1 MAGERTVKI
10 SFTGETTGLDK
21 ASKTAEKDMGSV
33 SDSTD
38 KLATKTGTAS
48 GAFGA
53 LGSGFQLAGVQSGP
67 WLAALGGLQLATD
80 AASGASDL
88 LTLALE
94 SQRVKQIGT
103 TIATIASNVAQ
114 KAAAAASAV
123 WTGAQWLLNAALDAN
138 PIGLVVLAIA
148 ALIAIIVVIATKTT
162 WFQTIWKAAWGG
174 IKAAAKAVGD
184 WFSGPFVGFFTKA
197 WKWISDKGEAV
208 WNWFK
213 GLPGKFKTALSG
225 LGNILVAPYKFAF
238 NKVVDLWNNTLGH
251 FHLSIPSWVP
261 LVGGKSF
268 SFPQLPHFHSGG
280 VVPGA
285 PGQEVMA
292 VLQGGERVIPRGQAA
307 SMAPTIHVYIGDRE
321 LTDLVRVE
329 IDETGREARRLSTS
343 GAGARS
349 IASRRNR

>member
-1 MAGERTVKI
+1 VSGERTVKI
-10 SFTGETTGLDK
+10 SFTGDTTGLDR

-174 IKAAAKAVGD
+174 IKAAAKAVAD
-184 WFSGPFVGFFTKA
+184 WFSGPFVGFFTGA
-197 WKWISDKGEAV
+197 WNWIVKKGEAV
-208 WNWFK
+208 WSWIK
-213 GLPGKFKTALSG
+213 GLPGKIKGAFSG
-225 LGNILVAPYKFAF
+225 LGDILLAPYRWAF
-238 NKVVDLWNNTLGH
+238 NKIADAWNNTVGKLH
-251 FHLSIPSWVP
+251 FSVPSWVP
-261 LVGGKSF
+261 GIGGKGF
-268 SFPQLPHFHSGG
+268 DAPKLPHFHSGG
-280 VVPGA
+280 IVPG
-285 PGQEVMA
+285 PRSQEVLA
-292 VLQGGERVIPRGQAA
+292 VLRGGERVTANGQAA
-307 SMAPTIHVYIGDRE
+307 APMNITIPI
-321 LTDLVRVE
+321 DLGYSIQQVVQ
-329 IDETGREARRLSTS
+329 IQLDEYGRETRRLATS

-349 IASRRNR
+349 SSARRNR